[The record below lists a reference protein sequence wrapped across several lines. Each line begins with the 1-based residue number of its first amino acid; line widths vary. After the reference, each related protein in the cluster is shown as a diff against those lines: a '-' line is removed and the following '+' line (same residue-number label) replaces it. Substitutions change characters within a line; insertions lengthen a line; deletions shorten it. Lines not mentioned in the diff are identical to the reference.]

1 MPETVTRSEKTRK
14 LLKTLATISAWVLL
28 AMVIVIVLSG
38 WGITQT
44 SVIYKLSFG
53 LIDRKLANII
63 HTAANIPLAFFFL
76 THVMINIK
84 LASLKRS
91 FRFPWLVNAVLIVVG
106 IALMAVMVYMEYF
119 RLGG

>member
-1 MPETVTRSEKTRK
+1 MPETLAPSEKARNV
-14 LLKTLATISAWVLL
+14 LKTLARISAWALL
-28 AMVIVIVLSG
+28 IMVIVIVLSG

-53 LIDRKLANII
+53 LIDRGVANSI

-76 THVMINIK
+76 VHVLINIK
-84 LASLKRS
+84 LASMKRN

-106 IALMAVMVYMEYF
+106 IGLMAIMVYMEYF